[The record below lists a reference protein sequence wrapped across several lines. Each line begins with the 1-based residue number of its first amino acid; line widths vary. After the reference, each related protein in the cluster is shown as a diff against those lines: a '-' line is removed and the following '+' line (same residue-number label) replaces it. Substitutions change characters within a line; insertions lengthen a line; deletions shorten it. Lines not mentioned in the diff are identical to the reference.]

1 MFLRSAKQKR
11 SSLFVV
17 NGAPSKP
24 THVVAVK
31 SGSGA
36 VVSWRVPVLNGGW
49 PILSYT
55 ITTNTGLTAT
65 STTNSYTFTELEAT
79 THVFSVVARNKLGTS
94 VAGVSSPLT
103 LTIAKGSLS
112 FNQVDQFLSY
122 SGVVV
127 GTSAFTFEG
136 WFYATAFESRSVL
149 FGAAYN
155 TTGAGGLSI
164 AILGVDRINIDF
176 LGTSQIF
183 YTVPIIAPYIVPTIS
198 TNTWHHFAMVRNGSN
213 QEALFY
219 DGIRSSSCSK
229 DLGVVPA
236 IDDNNYEA
244 TLRIGAWQSGSGPP
258 TNVETDFFGG
268 YLSNLRIVVGST
280 VYDPTQT
287 TITVPVAPL
296 TAIANTQLLL
306 NTTFDANYLK
316 DSSTNNFT
324 MLNNGD
330 VLTSDLTPFS

>member
-1 MFLRSAKQKR
+1 MSLSLRNAKQKR

-24 THVVAVK
+24 THVLAVK

-49 PILSYT
+49 PILLYT

-79 THVFSVVARNKLGTS
+79 TYVFSVVARNKLGAS
-94 VAGVSSPLT
+94 IAAVSSSLT
-103 LTIAKGSLS
+103 LTVAKGSLS
-112 FNQVDQFLSY
+112 FNLINQNLVY
-122 SGVVV
+122 SGVTV

-136 WFYATAFESRSVL
+136 WFYPTDLSVARNVV
-149 FGAAYN
+149 FGALY
-155 TTGAGGLSI
+155 TQISGRELSI
-164 AILGVDRINIDF
+164 SILYNNVINIDR
-176 LGTSQIF
+176 LGVSSTS
-183 YTVPIIAPYIVPTIS
+183 YTVPTIT
-198 TNTWHHFAMVRNGSN
+198 TNTWHHFAMVRNASN
-213 QEALFY
+213 QETLFY
-219 DGIRSSSCSK
+219 DGVRSST
-229 DLGVVPA
+229 GVQTDA
-236 IDDNNYEA
+236 TNYA
-244 TLRIGAWQSGSGPP
+244 STRLIGAWDSGGSG
-258 TNVETDFFGG
+258 TEYFFGG
-268 YLSNLRIVVGST
+268 YLSNLRIVSGST

-306 NTTFDANYLK
+306 NTTNDANFLK

-324 MLNNGD
+324 MTNYGN
-330 VLTSDLTPFS
+330 VSSSDLTPFS